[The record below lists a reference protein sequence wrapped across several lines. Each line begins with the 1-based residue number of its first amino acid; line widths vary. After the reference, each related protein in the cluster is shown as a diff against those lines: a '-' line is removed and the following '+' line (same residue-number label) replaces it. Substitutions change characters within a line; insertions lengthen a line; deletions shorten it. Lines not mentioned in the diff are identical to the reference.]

1 MKHPYPP
8 LPHYVDATL
17 ASIRMRSMSILE
29 RASKLIYLRPE
40 CDWYEKLK
48 ESSISPSALP
58 SVSPPAQGASW
69 AEDILS
75 YDQYMNYLAANTS
88 TSQENSPF
96 NPEEPG
102 QDVDMMF
109 GLAGSSNAS
118 NASTGVDGASP
129 AKTRGWMRTAKIRT
143 PKAFE
148 EIKCA
153 LLKAEE
159 HLAPERRTDWDSWD
173 GRDAAWYF
181 DKKVRMDLFALV
193 SRSVSIEHSRRP
205 HHGWRGPVS

>member
-58 SVSPPAQGASW
+58 SVSPPTQSNGACW

-109 GLAGSSNAS
+109 GLAGSSNAG
-118 NASTGVDGASP
+118 NAGTNGTGVDGAGP

-148 EIKCA
+148 EIKYA

-159 HLAPERRTDWDSWD
+159 HLAPERRTNWDSWD

-181 DKKVRMDLFALV
+181 DKKVRMDLFAIV
-193 SRSVSIEHSRRP
+193 SRSV
-205 HHGWRGPVS
+205 